1 MSGTRPV
8 ASCAQILFLSVMV
21 LLTAGGCSSFSQN
34 QKSTGSPSSAAG
46 EKTATVYYDF
56 DDVIVPKE
64 MKVINK
70 ETFVY
75 GTIGLKAG
83 VLALKGRVDLTSLV
97 DFFEINM
104 KKDNWQMVSQIK
116 TPYILMLFHKENR
129 WCVIAL
135 HEETYYT
142 YTRIW
147 LAPTLTEPGSGLLK

>member
-8 ASCAQILFLSVMV
+8 ALCARNLFTIVIV
-21 LLTAGGCSSFSQN
+21 LLTASGCSSLSQN
-34 QKSTGSPSSAAG
+34 QKSIGSSSNTTGQ
-46 EKTATVYYDF
+46 KTATVYYDF
-56 DDVIVPKE
+56 DDVIVPSE
-64 MKVINK
+64 MKVIK
-70 ETFVY
+70 KDTFVY

-83 VLALKGRVDLTSLV
+83 VLALKGRIDLASLV
-97 DFFEINM
+97 EFFEINM

-147 LAPTLTEPGSGLLK
+147 LAPTLNESGSGLLK

>member
-1 MSGTRPV
+1 MPGTRPV
-8 ASCAQILFLSVMV
+8 TLCARTFFIIVIL
-21 LLTAGGCSSFSQN
+21 LLTAGGCSSLSQD
-34 QKSTGSPSSAAG
+34 QKSTGNPSTATGQGA
-46 EKTATVYYDF
+46 ATVYYDF

-64 MKVINK
+64 MTLIKK

-83 VLALKGRVDLTSLV
+83 VLALKGRIDLTSLV
-97 DFFEINM
+97 AFFEINM

-116 TPYILMLFHKENR
+116 TPHVLMLFHKENR

-135 HEETYYT
+135 NEESYNT

-147 LAPTLTEPGSGLLK
+147 LAPTLSETGSGLLK

>member
-1 MSGTRPV
+1 MPGTRPV
-8 ASCAQILFLSVMV
+8 AICARTLFTIVIV
-21 LLTAGGCSSFSQN
+21 LLTAGGCSSLSQN
-34 QKSTGSPSSAAG
+34 QKSTGSSSNATG
-46 EKTATVYYDF
+46 QKTATVYYDF
-56 DDVIVPKE
+56 DDVIVPSE
-64 MKVINK
+64 MKVIK
-70 ETFVY
+70 KDTFVY

-83 VLALKGRVDLTSLV
+83 VLALKGRIDLASLV
-97 DFFEINM
+97 EFFEINM

-147 LAPTLTEPGSGLLK
+147 LAPTLNEPGSGLLK

>member
-1 MSGTRPV
+1 
-8 ASCAQILFLSVMV
+8 MV
-21 LLTAGGCSSFSQN
+21 LLTAGGCSSLSQN
-34 QKSTGSPSSAAG
+34 QKSSDSSSNATGQ
-46 EKTATVYYDF
+46 KTATVYYDF
-56 DDVIVPKE
+56 DDVIVPSE
-64 MKVINK
+64 MKVIKK

-83 VLALKGRVDLTSLV
+83 VLALKGRIDLASLV
-97 DFFEINM
+97 EFFEDNM
-104 KKDNWQMVSQIK
+104 KKDNWLMVSQIK

-147 LAPTLTEPGSGLLK
+147 LAPTLNESDSGLIK

>member
-1 MSGTRPV
+1 MPGTRPV
-8 ASCAQILFLSVMV
+8 ALCARSFSIGVIL
-21 LLTAGGCSSFSQN
+21 LLTVGGCSSLSQN
-34 QKSTGSPSSAAG
+34 QKSTGDPSNAADQ
-46 EKTATVYYDF
+46 KTATVYYDF
-56 DDVIVPKE
+56 DDVIVPSE

-70 ETFVY
+70 DTFVY

-97 DFFEINM
+97 EFFEINM